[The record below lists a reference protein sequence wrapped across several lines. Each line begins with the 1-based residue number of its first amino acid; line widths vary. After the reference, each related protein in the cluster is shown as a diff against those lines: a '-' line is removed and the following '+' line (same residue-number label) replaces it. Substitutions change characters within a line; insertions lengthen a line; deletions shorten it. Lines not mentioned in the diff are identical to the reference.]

1 MKPVLMLADANV
13 FLRFLRNDHP
23 KHSPAAK
30 EVIEQAAA
38 GEVILRVPEI
48 VVADIFYTLTA
59 PMMKIP
65 RATAARQLAALLQQ
79 PGIDVENRKQ
89 VLDTLGHCEAKNID
103 YGDAA
108 LIVFG
113 PKHGAAASHSFLRP
127 GFRQGAGNQRVF
139 ALGLAA
145 KRPQTF
151 EIAGVAGWTPKG
163 RTMNFEFSPSLPSG
177 ALTPTQRR
185 AVAARGNV
193 LVMAGAGTGKTK
205 TLVERC
211 LDCLARDGA
220 AVDEMLIVTFTE
232 AAAAEMRERLRR
244 AMEEKSRA
252 RTGQAPALDPLLGRA
267 TRPL

>member
-30 EVIEQAAA
+30 EVIQQAAA

-89 VLDTLGHCEAKNID
+89 VLDTLNHCETRNID

-108 LIVFG
+108 LIVLAQSTVQPLPILSYDRDFG
-113 PKHGAAASHSFLRP
+113 KVP
-127 GFRQGAGNQRVF
+127 
-139 ALGLAA
+139 
-145 KRPQTF
+145 
-151 EIAGVAGWTPKG
+151 EISA
-163 RTMNFEFSPSLPSG
+163 FSP
-177 ALTPTQRR
+177 
-185 AVAARGNV
+185 
-193 LVMAGAGTGKTK
+193 
-205 TLVERC
+205 
-211 LDCLARDGA
+211 LDWLQNGR
-220 AVDEMLIVTFTE
+220 
-232 AAAAEMRERLRR
+232 
-244 AMEEKSRA
+244 K
-252 RTGQAPALDPLLGRA
+252 LLK
-267 TRPL
+267 